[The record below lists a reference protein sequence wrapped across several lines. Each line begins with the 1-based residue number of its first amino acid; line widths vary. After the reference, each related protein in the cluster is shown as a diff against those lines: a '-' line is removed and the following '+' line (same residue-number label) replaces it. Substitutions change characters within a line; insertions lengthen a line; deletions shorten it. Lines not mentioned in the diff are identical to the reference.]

1 MRDPWSV
8 FANLHTL
15 HGCSIPWHLKTQ
27 SIWRLH
33 DRKMVQWSL
42 EVSQNCSA
50 GSRSRS
56 SWNFSTALPLSH
68 LSVSGSCF
76 IAVKCY
82 SFSPRPGD
90 RLHFHDRGRG
100 QLGRVLQ
107 SVLWGDIWSFAQ
119 PHPQVTARLPPEGG
133 VHIVGVR
140 EQCPKSNIVARR
152 RNGRGRLL
160 QRGGATRL
168 VVRPMVARSADDRR
182 GGGSPVRRGAGVNCR
197 CK

>member
-1 MRDPWSV
+1 
-8 FANLHTL
+8 
-15 HGCSIPWHLKTQ
+15 
-27 SIWRLH
+27 
-33 DRKMVQWSL
+33 MVQWSL
-42 EVSQNCSA
+42 EVLPGVSQNCGA

-82 SFSPRPGD
+82 SFSLRPGD

-119 PHPQVTARLPPEGG
+119 PHPQVNGRLLPEGG

-152 RNGRGRLL
+152 RNGRPAASYNEKAP
-160 QRGGATRL
+160 RGWLSVRWSLARPMTD
-168 VVRPMVARSADDRR
+168 VAAAAAVRPFDAERALIAVVDD
-182 GGGSPVRRGAGVNCR
+182 SVFVEEIYS
-197 CK
+197 

>member
-1 MRDPWSV
+1 
-8 FANLHTL
+8 
-15 HGCSIPWHLKTQ
+15 
-27 SIWRLH
+27 
-33 DRKMVQWSL
+33 MVQWSL
-42 EVSQNCSA
+42 EVHLGVSQNCGA
-50 GSRSRS
+50 GSCS

-90 RLHFHDRGRG
+90 RLHFHGRGRG

-119 PHPQVTARLPPEGG
+119 PHPRVTARLPPEGG

-160 QRGGATRL
+160 QREGATRL
-168 VVRPMVARSADDRR
+168 VVHRMVARSADDRR